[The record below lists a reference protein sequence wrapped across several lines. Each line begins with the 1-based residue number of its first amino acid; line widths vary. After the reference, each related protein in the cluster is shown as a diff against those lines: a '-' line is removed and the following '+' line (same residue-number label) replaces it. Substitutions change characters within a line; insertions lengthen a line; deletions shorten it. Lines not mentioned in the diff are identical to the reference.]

1 MQFIDCPPHGAD
13 ALGVVTP
20 TRQEL
25 SAAIRRVCQ
34 RQSYM
39 LGHEASTVQ
48 EYILS
53 QWDFYALRTWWWY
66 FYDDIDQ
73 AELSTLDYYFRY
85 YNEASQ
91 TWSCINPSAAA
102 VHTVRHYFY
111 TVNLLQ

>member
-1 MQFIDCPPHGAD
+1 MLSVSCPPHGAD

-34 RQSYM
+34 RQSYIM
-39 LGHEASTVQ
+39 RQEASTIQ

-66 FYDDIDQ
+66 FYDDIDR
-73 AELSTLDYYFRY
+73 AELSLLDFFKY
-85 YNEASQ
+85 YNESSQ
-91 TWSCINPSAAA
+91 I
-102 VHTVRHYFY
+102 
-111 TVNLLQ
+111 